1 MDELS
6 QNDLVLYSNP
16 DGKIYSGGF
25 NINSILFNKDFSPI
39 FNINT
44 PNNQSGGANVSDL
57 FENLAIPRGLLH
69 FNNPTGGGRSIEE
82 NADDE
87 ETNVINDDIYNKL
100 LNLVDPKQNK
110 HTKTKHKKHKNKGG
124 TKKRKY

>member
-6 QNDLVLYSNP
+6 QNDLVLYTNP

-25 NINSILFNKDFSPI
+25 NLNSILFNKDLSPI

-44 PNNQSGGANVSDL
+44 QDNQFGGAKVSDL
-57 FENLAIPRGLLH
+57 FENLAIPRGLLY
-69 FNNPTGGGRSIEE
+69 FNNHKGGYEPTEGNNNE
-82 NADDE
+82 D
-87 ETNVINDDIYNKL
+87 NVIDDDIYNKL
-100 LNLVDPKQNK
+100 LNLVEPKQNK
-110 HTKTKHKKHKNKGG
+110 HTKTKHKKPKNKGG

>member
-25 NINSILFNKDFSPI
+25 NINSILFNKDLSPI

-44 PNNQSGGANVSDL
+44 QNNQSGGSSVSDL
-57 FENLAIPRGLLH
+57 FENLAIPRGLLY
-69 FNNPTGGGRSIEE
+69 FNNPRGGYEPTEE
-82 NADDE
+82 DGYED
-87 ETNVINDDIYNKL
+87 NVIDDDVYNKL

-110 HTKTKHKKHKNKGG
+110 HTKTKHKKTKNKGG

>member
-44 PNNQSGGANVSDL
+44 PNNQSGGSNVSDL

-69 FNNPTGGGRSIEE
+69 FNNPRGGYEPTEE
-82 NADDE
+82 DGYED
-87 ETNVINDDIYNKL
+87 NVIDDDIYNKL

-110 HTKTKHKKHKNKGG
+110 HTKTKHKKNKNKGG

>member
-44 PNNQSGGANVSDL
+44 PN
-57 FENLAIPRGLLH
+57 
-69 FNNPTGGGRSIEE
+69 
-82 NADDE
+82 
-87 ETNVINDDIYNKL
+87 
-100 LNLVDPKQNK
+100 
-110 HTKTKHKKHKNKGG
+110 KNYK
-124 TKKRKY
+124 

>member
-25 NINSILFNKDFSPI
+25 NINSILFNKDLSPI

-44 PNNQSGGANVSDL
+44 QNKQSGGSNVSDL

-69 FNNPTGGGRSIEE
+69 FNNPRGGYEPTEG
-82 NADDE
+82 NAE
-87 ETNVINDDIYNKL
+87 ETDVIDDDVYNKL

-110 HTKTKHKKHKNKGG
+110 HTKTKHKKTKNKGG
-124 TKKRKY
+124 TKKRKH